1 MTVNQIIS
9 SGVSGAESAALDVAI
24 RFNVP
29 YGGYSSQGSLIAG
42 DRLPGRYRL
51 DERPFVN
58 PMVLMKA
65 NLERSDGLLV
75 FSLGPVPRS
84 MIHLMPFVEE
94 QNHPCL
100 HIDFAECRPE
110 QAAFQIDTWVTSD
123 QISRL
128 FISGSSILEDK
139 LIYQRVNDAL
149 TCFFMLG
156 IDTAGS
162 SQSRH

>member
-9 SGVSGAESAALDVAI
+9 SGVPGAESAALDVAI
-24 RFNVP
+24 RFNVR
-29 YGGYSSQGSLIAG
+29 YGGYTSQGSLIAG

-58 PMVLMKA
+58 PVVLMRA

-84 MIHLMPFVEE
+84 MVHLMPFVDE
-94 QNHPCL
+94 QNHPHL
-100 HIDFAECRPE
+100 HIDFAMCRPE
-110 QAAFQIDTWVTSD
+110 QAAFQIDAWVASD

-128 FISGSSILEDK
+128 FISGSSIREDK
-139 LIYQRVNDAL
+139 LIYQRVSDAL

-156 IDTAGS
+156 MNAAGS
-162 SQSRH
+162 SQSGH